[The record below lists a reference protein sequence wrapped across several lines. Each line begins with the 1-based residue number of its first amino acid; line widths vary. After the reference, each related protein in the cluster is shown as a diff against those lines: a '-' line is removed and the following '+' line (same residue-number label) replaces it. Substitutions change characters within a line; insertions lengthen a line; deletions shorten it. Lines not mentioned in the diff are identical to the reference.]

1 MFRLNFEF
9 VHVKSFELKKPRDVF
24 NNLKITNVATL
35 TYDAERISIRLADCQ
50 ISLNDKHHSRNC
62 RPRTQNNVVW
72 LVGPRKKIDYDFI
85 DE

>member
-1 MFRLNFEF
+1 VFHLNFEF
-9 VHVKSFELKKPRDVF
+9 VHVKSFELKKPGDVF
-24 NNLKITNVATL
+24 NNLKIPYVAAL
-35 TYDAERISIRLADCQ
+35 TYDAERVSVGLADCQ
-50 ISLNDKHHSRNC
+50 ISLNNEHHSRDC